1 MKRIGLLIAA
11 LAAFH
16 ATASSHR
23 RGPSERAMR
32 AACLKASGLKTP
44 GWKGILFTTVM
55 TSAIRRCLSAGATR
69 SRL

>member
-11 LAAFH
+11 LAAFN
-16 ATASSHR
+16 ATAS
-23 RGPSERAMR
+23 PQAWAESERAMR

-44 GWKGILFTTVM
+44 GWKGILFTTAM

>member
-1 MKRIGLLIAA
+1 MKIIGLLIAA

-16 ATASSHR
+16 ATASSTGVGRERTGDAR
-23 RGPSERAMR
+23 RLPESQRA
-32 AACLKASGLKTP
+32 KTP